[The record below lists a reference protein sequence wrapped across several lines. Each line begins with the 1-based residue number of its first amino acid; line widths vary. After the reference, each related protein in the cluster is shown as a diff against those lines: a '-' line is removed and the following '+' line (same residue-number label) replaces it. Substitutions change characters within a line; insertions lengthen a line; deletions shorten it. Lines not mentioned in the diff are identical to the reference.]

1 MLGDI
6 GFSEILLIAIV
17 ALIVVGPERLPGL
30 ARKAGKLAGRGRR
43 FVQSVRDDINQE
55 IAADELKK
63 IIEEQ
68 KKSAGIHEIIEETKE
83 AVDEAKDQ
91 FDSGYVLDSID
102 DDSGEQKTIKPEK
115 TLEKQPKKQTDEPDK
130 P

>member
-30 ARKAGKLAGRGRR
+30 ARKAGKLVGRGRR

>member
-30 ARKAGKLAGRGRR
+30 ARKAGKLVGRGRR

-63 IIEEQ
+63 IIDEQ
-68 KKSAGIHEIIEETKE
+68 KQSAGIHEIIEETKE
-83 AVDEAKDQ
+83 AVDEARDQ
-91 FDSGYVLDSID
+91 FESGYVLDSID
-102 DDSGEQKTIKPEK
+102 DEPGEKKTVEPDKAI
-115 TLEKQPKKQTDEPDK
+115 EKQPKKQTDEPDK
-130 P
+130 S